1 MVGARDFLSSRWD
14 TATCAP
20 HAGQEWRECPVFCE
34 DFSVTT
40 NGLGTPAGPHRA
52 ALGCLLSEAQ
62 HYPAADHE
70 PAKSALAKLLATTHD
85 PSSPPPESSSH
96 PLSSSSSSSSPDD
109 SSISRIASKLLIG
122 NGASELV
129 DLLVRLTDQPKC

>member
-1 MVGARDFLSSRWD
+1 MGHRHV
-14 TATCAP
+14 
-20 HAGQEWRECPVFCE
+20 
-34 DFSVTT
+34 
-40 NGLGTPAGPHRA
+40 RA
-52 ALGCLLSEAQ
+52 ARWSGVARMPSILRGFLRHDKRTQ